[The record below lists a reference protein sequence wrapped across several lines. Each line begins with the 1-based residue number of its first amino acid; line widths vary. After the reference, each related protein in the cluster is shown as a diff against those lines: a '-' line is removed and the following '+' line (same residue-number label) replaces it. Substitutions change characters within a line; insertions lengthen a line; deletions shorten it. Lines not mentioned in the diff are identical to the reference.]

1 MKVKNRVKKYNE
13 FEKVIHEGN
22 LLRSDFLTLY
32 FLKNELGYARV
43 GISIPT
49 KSGNAVIRVKMR
61 RQIRAVLAK
70 ELDLSLGFDLIFIA
84 RKSYDIE
91 NYKKLSADIVTL
103 LEKVGNK

>member
-13 FEKVIHEGN
+13 FEKVIHEGS

-32 FLKNELGYARV
+32 FLKNELGYARI

-49 KSGNAVIRVKMR
+49 KSGCAVIRNRIR

-70 ELDLSLGFDLIFIA
+70 ELDLNISFDLVFIA
-84 RKSYDIE
+84 RRSYDI
-91 NYKKLSADIVTL
+91 NNKTKITSDIVSL

>member
-13 FEKVIHEGN
+13 FEKVIHEGT
-22 LLRSDFLTLY
+22 LLRSDFYTLY

-49 KSGNAVIRVKMR
+49 KSGDAVVRNKMK

-70 ELDLSLGFDLIFIA
+70 ELNLSLGFDLIFIA
-84 RKSYDIE
+84 RRNYDI
-91 NYKKLSADIVTL
+91 NNKSKIASDIVSL
-103 LEKVGNK
+103 LSKVGNK

>member
-1 MKVKNRVKKYNE
+1 MKVKNRIKKYNE
-13 FEKVIHEGN
+13 FEKVIHEGK

-49 KSGNAVIRVKMR
+49 KSGNAVVRNKIK

-70 ELDLSLGFDLIFIA
+70 ELDLGIGFDLIFIA

-91 NYKKLSADIVTL
+91 NKTKISADIVTL
-103 LEKVGNK
+103 LKEVGNK